1 MLKNEKRQAW
11 VLNFDDSA
19 GRPQQSAQLELQDWQ
34 EDIRFSCSKHT
45 FQQFSN
51 FLEQHLP
58 AASALG
64 CCLLGSGDYHHV
76 TQALLSRLDSQEK
89 IHLIVCDNHPDNMRY
104 PLGIH
109 CGSWVYWASR
119 LEQVAR
125 IDVIGISSA
134 DISVKHAW
142 ENHIQPLRQ
151 GKLHYW
157 SVKQSAAWTR
167 WVGAEGAWHGYDAT
181 AQLMQE
187 FIQQLDHDLPIYLSI
202 DKDVFSQ
209 DVVQTNWDQG
219 HFEEV
224 QLMDLIAAC
233 DERLIGADI
242 TGDVSAYRYKSL
254 LKRMLSAG
262 DGQSEPSEA
271 DVRLWQVEQQ
281 QLNQR
286 LIDAIDQQWRKE

>member
-1 MLKNEKRQAW
+1 MLQAAKRQAW

-19 GRPQQSAQLELQDWQ
+19 GRPQHSAQLELQDWQ
-34 EDIRFSCSKHT
+34 EDIRFSCNWKT
-45 FQQFSN
+45 FRQFSN
-51 FLEQHLP
+51 LLEQQLP
-58 AASALG
+58 TASELG
-64 CCLLGSGDYHHV
+64 CVLLGSGDYHHV
-76 TQALLSRLDSQEK
+76 TQALLSRLDPKQP

-119 LEQVAR
+119 LPQVAR

-134 DISVKHAW
+134 DISVAHAW
-142 ENHIQPLRQ
+142 ENHCLPLIR

-167 WVGAEGAWHGYDAT
+167 WVGAKAAWHGYEDPN
-181 AQLMQE
+181 QLMQD
-187 FIQQLDHDLPIYLSI
+187 FIGQLDHDLPIYLSI

-209 DVVQTNWDQG
+209 QVVQTNWDQG
-219 HFEEV
+219 NFVE
-224 QLMDLIAAC
+224 QNLLDLIDAC
-233 DERLIGADI
+233 AGRLIGADI

-271 DVRLWQVEQQ
+271 DVKLWQVEQQ
-281 QLNQR
+281 QLNDR
-286 LIDAIDQQWRKE
+286 LITAIDQQWR

>member
-1 MLKNEKRQAW
+1 MLEAEKRQAW

-34 EDIRFSCSKHT
+34 ERIRFSCQWKT
-45 FQQFSN
+45 FKQFTTL
-51 FLEQHLP
+51 LEQHLP

-64 CCLLGSGDYHHV
+64 CTLLGSGDYHHV
-76 TQALLSRLDSQEK
+76 TQALLSRLDPNEQ

-119 LEQVAR
+119 LPQVAR
-125 IDVIGISSA
+125 IDVIGISSP
-134 DISVKHAW
+134 DISLKHAW
-142 ENHIQPLRQ
+142 ENHCTSLIR

-157 SVKQSAAWTR
+157 SVNQSAAWTR
-167 WVGAEGAWHGYDAT
+167 WIGAQGSWHGYEHPDA
-181 AQLMQE
+181 LMQD
-187 FIQQLDHDLPIYLSI
+187 FIQQLGHDLPIYLSI

-219 HFEEV
+219 SFAEQH
-224 QLMDLIAAC
+224 LLDLIQAC
-233 DERLIGADI
+233 SGRLVGADI
-242 TGDVSAYRYKSL
+242 TGDVSAYRYKSI

-262 DGQSEPSEA
+262 DGQSEPSED
-271 DVRLWQVEQQ
+271 DVQHWQVEQQ
-281 QLNQR
+281 RLNQR
-286 LIDAIDQQWRKE
+286 LIDAIDQQWR